1 MADAWTNIPEA
12 ARVTGIPER
21 SLRRYLER
29 HGTLLPA
36 RRQGRTLQ
44 VATEALPVL
53 RRMRELYD
61 SGMSAEQVEATLAD
75 AYTRTLTVVADDGR
89 SVAEEA
95 TKALQ
100 RMADTV
106 AGVAELLREQERRHI
121 EALEQARQEAARA
134 AQEAA
139 ATREALER
147 LQAAQERQAEA
158 LREWLEKRLPE
169 PQAKRMGLVARVK
182 AILWGDRKHGEL

>member
-1 MADAWTNIPEA
+1 MADDAWTNIPEA

-29 HGTLLPA
+29 HSTLLPA

-89 SVAEEA
+89 SVAEAA
-95 TKALQ
+95 TEALQ

-106 AGVAELLREQERRHI
+106 AGMAALLQEQERRHI
-121 EALEQARQEAARA
+121 EALEQARQEAA
-134 AQEAA
+134 
-139 ATREALER
+139 ATREAMER
-147 LQAAQERQAEA
+147 LQAAQERRADE